1 MLSRG
6 LLVFLSVCIT
16 VIGVNAAN
24 DWSKPCFDGECAY
37 DMLPSTGG
45 SGIIKLFGSPKSL
58 TDITPAAG
66 WVILDCDPNVVDQ
79 EIRLVCESDDE
90 DSGCQ
95 HIFDHHGPID
105 KIVRLPESCSSGPFA
120 RIASMMVAEDQSLPT
135 HAQSKIRRRDGA
147 AAEVHVVRIDS
158 NFASV
163 DPEKM
168 GEVKFAFVG
177 ATVPGLDLNAAFD
190 DGFFDVFKSIGNW
203 VSHAANTVATAVSDA
218 ANTVATAVSTAA
230 KSVASWA
237 GKAYKDVSDLVGKLN
252 HFEITPQVESSVISL
267 NTNGTLTFET
277 PPPTCPSGAHTTVSA
292 KVESTGSIQV
302 KAGIVIVG
310 NIFPPKI
317 EEFAAFGGIN
327 GTVDAKLQVDLEFSG
342 GFRYQ
347 KKLITDMGLP
357 GLSLPPLI
365 TIGPYVTLDA
375 IAQGHLELAVKAD
388 VHLAYEFKDL
398 EMWYPK
404 EHKKL
409 AVEKGIKSKDSDLS
423 LQASAHL
430 NAKGFVQGT
439 LAPQIHLGVSAIGGA
454 VSASLWVGADAW
466 VRASV
471 VAEADASVSAGAAP
485 GKKAGNA
492 VAPAKAA
499 TPGHAAAA
507 GKHDRKKATRST
519 LQYVPPYSHQQRHLV
534 GRNSVGFSG
543 CLWIDAGLHLKGG
556 ATGNILSWSAGAE
569 LSIWE
574 SPAWELFHKCWA
586 VGSAKDLKVSKPTYT
601 MAQVDAL
608 SKNKQEC
615 SAHLDLSTPIS
626 DRVAGKSLQK

>member
-1 MLSRG
+1 MLLRG
-6 LLVFLSVCIT
+6 VLVLLSACIAF
-16 VIGVNAAN
+16 VGVNAAN
-24 DWSKPCFDGECAY
+24 DWSKPCFEGECAY
-37 DMLPSTGG
+37 DLLPSSGG
-45 SGIIKLFGSPKSL
+45 SGIIKLLGSSKSI

-90 DSGCQ
+90 ESGCQ

-120 RIASMMVAEDQSLPT
+120 RIASMVVAEDQSLPT
-135 HAQSKIRRRDGA
+135 HARSKIRRRDGA

-190 DGFFDVFKSIGNW
+190 DGFFDFLKPIGNW
-203 VSHAANTVATAVSDA
+203 VSHAANTVATAVSSA

-237 GKAYKDVSDLVGKLN
+237 GQAYKDVSNLVGKLN
-252 HFEITPQVESSVISL
+252 HFEITPQVETSVISL
-267 NTNGTLTFET
+267 NTKGPLTFET
-277 PPPTCPSGAHTTVSA
+277 PPPTCPSGAHTSVSV

-310 NIFPPKI
+310 NIIPPKI

-347 KKLITDMGLP
+347 KKLINDMGLP

-365 TIGPYVTLDA
+365 TVGPYVSLDA

-388 VHLAYEFKDL
+388 VHLAYDFKDL

-409 AVEKGIKSKDSDLS
+409 AVEKGVKSKDSDLS

-439 LAPQIHLGVSAIGGA
+439 LAPQVHLGVSAIGGA

-471 VAEADASVSAGAAP
+471 VAEADASLSAGAASGKKPGNAVAPTKAAAP
-485 GKKAGNA
+485 GKKG
-492 VAPAKAA
+492 
-499 TPGHAAAA
+499 
-507 GKHDRKKATRST
+507 GKKHTRST
-519 LQYVPPYSHQQRHLV
+519 LQYVPPYSHQQRQLV
-534 GRNSVGFSG
+534 GRNSIGFSG

-556 ATGNILSWSAGAE
+556 ASGNILSWTAGAE

-574 SPAWELFHKCWA
+574 SPPWQLFHKCWA
-586 VGSAKDLKVSKPTYT
+586 VGSAKELQVSKPTYT
-601 MAQVDAL
+601 MAQVDSL
-608 SKNKQEC
+608 SRNKQEC
-615 SAHLDLSTPIS
+615 TAHLDMSAPIA
-626 DRVAGKSLQK
+626 DRVAGQTLQK